1 MPFDILGYQKANKD
15 YYGDTP
21 LIDVAKDVY
30 EQDFKDRAPDFET
43 WKKSAGI
50 DPILQ
55 DDTRRRNPTI
65 EDKLR
70 DATAHVAP
78 VLGENPKVTDT
89 LKPPKEETSI
99 GGELIKGA
107 KSGWLNAN
115 QSVGQILEYAG
126 KLTGIKPVEDV
137 GKTAN
142 EFWGKEMEPNAAA
155 VSDIRDINSWHD
167 FGKWAAWNIGQTGSQ
182 LATIAPFLAM
192 GGGEAEMAKGGFTVL
207 GDLLRGNPGAATQ
220 FGKFVGQWARL
231 KPMDIPV
238 GILEGGQVL
247 GGQLEALKKGEI
259 EELHPIRGLAASFV
273 ATKLEELGDV
283 MAVNKLIH
291 GIGGKPGNLIA
302 RIAKE
307 AVGVGLGEASEE
319 FFQQYAEQFG
329 INPKDITSKEQF
341 MQAVNGAAAGFIGG
355 AAIGGGTGALNQS
368 NENIPANNEAGLIQR
383 LQAGAYFSGLIDTGL
398 KTGQANNK
406 PFAPNDAIQI
416 IRAGRKEG
424 IFDETDIDR
433 FREKYPQLMGGLN
446 DVVTESL
453 MEKVTQV
460 AAPEIPQ
467 EIVKETNV
475 PESQSPEAAP
485 AATAT
490 PTPGKPPETAEETIS
505 GFKTFLESGP
515 DEASIAQQATD
526 IVERNPA
533 MADGIATAVS
543 EYQKK
548 GETTNE
554 QVQAQAPVEEPS
566 RTNVPRETA
575 PEPGTKT
582 FVENKI
588 RQLGNIEAV
597 NKFYSGK
604 DTVSDYAR
612 TVAPKIL
619 GEGPASGG
627 TGEQPSTRTAVVD
640 TSPESPAPEG
650 GGLPASAEPKYTVP
664 ESARRILLAL
674 ENEIDEFSGQNV
686 SAEVKRQATAILEG
700 RADIGSLL
708 SKYGP
713 LEEKGL
719 VQGGPKETKTA
730 PIDARK
736 LGNALRIISE
746 GTGAAVSAPPL
757 APAAPSSAELP
768 PGTTK
773 ETGKGEIVRPGANLE
788 GGASRNAIRSGANV
802 VIGKEGQ
809 SHDDILKDYKLTSG
823 ERGTYNADTGEF
835 TPAPKQPWGMTL
847 AEFRKTPGILSD
859 AQAYAQHFVEVQKA
873 LSEGKPVPPE
883 VLKDYPD
890 LQPKVKAPEIS
901 GQKPPHE
908 MTRAEYRTAEN
919 APKVEAIQKAI
930 RQGKPITVTTNLRA
944 TKLAKPEH
952 IRLAS
957 DGTAQIPSGRK
968 WVNLV
973 DDQLNSLAEQAGMKI
988 PAIQERIYHHEA
1000 VKQAIQEGKA
1010 VPENVRAEYP
1020 DLKNVKAKKAAQ
1032 TVVEPTKAEEKNVVT
1047 PKEQK
1052 VYVLEKTD
1060 DLITAARERWKKEND
1075 YNGKGTLTDKEIDE
1089 NLMGKGTWSTNA
1101 VPEDAKIV
1109 VIDVPGD
1116 GTFKVPNDLKS
1127 LLNFRRNVK
1136 SRMTISTT
1144 PSKGGMPT
1152 KPSKPVGK
1160 STDLITKEA
1169 QAEVD
1174 RINQDRENAGKNY
1187 TYLKDK
1193 AIPEAEVD
1201 AAKWCDIQG
1210 DVRDKTR
1217 TLKSLAEEF
1226 KGHVP
1231 SGDEVDLRAREAR
1244 EHIGDLDARLNAAEK
1259 YIRDTYPS
1267 LAKEMFEAKPEAKAE
1282 PAPNTGDEGKLRPS
1296 LSGVVEDQTRETDKG
1311 VEMYS
1316 AERIEESN
1324 GRSREGADQEDGSR
1338 ISDDSRREQNDA
1350 VSLLG
1355 GEESRRNADG
1365 EIAETGQ
1372 GTEGS
1377 RNGSF
1382 VLNAKDAGWTLS
1394 DVQRVFKG
1402 QEVIQPNPN
1411 GPIYIKTRGGFYFTV
1426 ESVNHISPDEVNFK
1440 MAYGREID
1448 QKGETIAGS
1457 YGEGVIR
1464 LVRDK
1469 AGVWTLRHE
1478 SIHLLEDVG
1487 ILTPGEIGLLS
1498 RHIKILVA
1506 NGKFK
1511 TANQKDVGGSEDRA
1525 NFLAVVLTKEH
1536 KGILARIT
1544 GKIREF
1550 IDRIMEAF
1558 SGRRT
1563 VRGIRRDILSGKV
1576 FNRPLTERP
1585 ASAIGYAVTP
1595 KEGTGETTTGKTPR
1609 PAVVDFS
1616 KDAEWHDIAYANPTK
1631 ESLSRLKKWLKDNPN
1646 AIVRMYH
1653 GTDASL
1659 PIETQGLKPTRMN
1672 TAKSLQS
1679 RHGVVSLSIYPGQ
1692 AQTFGDMAYPGK
1704 TVQIYAVDVPV
1715 NRLIPDADQLRN
1727 KRMWGENK
1735 DIGRT
1740 LADSIAWGHGAQVK
1754 GAIPA
1759 DWITKVDEKG
1769 NIPPETTPKAVGG
1782 KVKIVYDDRIPE
1794 GLDGYYNE
1802 KTDTIHVSTK
1812 LTSERQTEI
1821 IRHETEHRGQTAKGD
1836 LPQSL
1841 YVNPQESIKGFM
1853 EYFTDPSEVSA
1864 RAVEKGEPISE
1875 IWQEVFRL
1883 RDQSISGEIT
1893 EAPLQIE
1900 TIVPTVDKR
1909 WKPDREIPID
1919 GSGRY
1924 TDWSMRRVTGQLRK
1938 SDPKPILEERKS
1950 IRIYLKNNGNGIIA
1964 ESKLKAL
1971 GIEAFSNA
1979 PFSVD
1984 VPVTAKNTAKLKE
1997 IGIEIKD
2004 HLGLPNPSRPPKG
2017 GGEQYAVEKQTD
2029 PPVSKDPKVL
2039 NFYLKDE
2046 TDAIVQ
2052 TFLSKL
2058 HPGSMSWLET
2068 MLKSPEWFSHP
2079 QIQNIVKLFMRDRS
2093 EIYHETFNE
2102 LNKADNPFQE
2112 YDTVAEAA
2120 KALKRKGL
2128 TLAETVSGKVS
2139 PEYQNLQKILDEGD
2153 TTWRRDTARPLPEQ
2167 LKKFEDHIRKQG
2179 ATDDTIAVWKLYRES
2194 YDKALDLQTQQ
2205 LRDMIDQIT
2214 EEAAFKGQD
2223 PDLEK
2228 LKKTLKGA
2236 LAMMEEWKGFYVP
2249 RIREQGNWKVQ
2260 AFKEHGPMSANKE
2273 FYREHAGSE
2282 LAARRIAKRLQ
2293 REGWIISNVG
2303 EVERLPEDIYQDVNA
2318 VATAKLIDTA
2328 LEKMSS
2334 KVDLEGDL
2342 TAKFN
2347 EEVLRAVADE
2357 IKARGFRSH
2366 MIHRT
2371 EGSVIRGFIED
2382 PIKRHLL
2389 YLNQLSGGISKARVA
2404 KMAMDELLGKKVAG
2418 KQEGGIDPVTDSKA
2432 YGVATN
2438 YIREQLRNMDA
2449 SDRMIGL
2456 AKSIATFKFLGFN
2469 LRSLAVNMTA
2479 IATTAPAAIHQY
2491 AMDGKGSMFGIMREL
2506 GFAGKDYA
2514 ALMAGKRLANADEQR
2529 FMDDVKKKGWDD
2541 AQYTREALGEMSK
2554 IHSKIWAT
2562 LMDGSMYLFGKSEQW
2577 NRGTTMLAAYRV
2589 ARKTGMAHAAAAEAA
2604 KTASDKA
2611 HGVYGKATMPMW
2623 AQGANPA
2630 AKIGQMA
2637 YVYAKFGH
2645 SYLQMLYDMGLK
2657 KHNIKAAMFAF
2668 LSPLVLAGGAA
2679 LPFKDALFAIFGALF
2694 RPLFGDG
2701 WDPEKWVWDTIR
2713 EHLGTGAEKIGR
2725 HGLTGAAGLDISG
2738 SLSIGVGIP
2747 KNFIDLTGAVGGV
2760 ATEGKEA
2767 WDSLMEG
2774 RFGRAAEHAL
2784 PSGLAN
2790 PLRAYRESVEG
2801 ATTRNKRRVWDEEGK
2816 PFVPSAG
2823 ETAAR
2828 AFGFRS
2834 TNQAVLSERTWEGH
2848 KEQTAFADKRNAIY
2862 ERFRA
2867 WTLGGRDR
2875 DEYRE
2880 IVKQVQEYND
2890 QIAKQGIRGVSR
2902 ITSQSLRDQAK
2913 RMQRPSKNERALLS

>member
-1411 GPIYIKTRGGFYFTV
+1411 GPIYIKTRGGLYFTI

-1487 ILTPGEIGLLS
+1487 LLTPGEIGLLS

-1563 VRGIRRDILSGKV
+1563 VRGDQ
-1576 FNRPLTERP
+1576 ERH
-1585 ASAIGYAVTP
+1585 SER
-1595 KEGTGETTTGKTPR
+1595 EG
-1609 PAVVDFS
+1609 
-1616 KDAEWHDIAYANPTK
+1616 
-1631 ESLSRLKKWLKDNPN
+1631 
-1646 AIVRMYH
+1646 
-1653 GTDASL
+1653 
-1659 PIETQGLKPTRMN
+1659 
-1672 TAKSLQS
+1672 
-1679 RHGVVSLSIYPGQ
+1679 
-1692 AQTFGDMAYPGK
+1692 
-1704 TVQIYAVDVPV
+1704 VQ
-1715 NRLIPDADQLRN
+1715 
-1727 KRMWGENK
+1727 
-1735 DIGRT
+1735 
-1740 LADSIAWGHGAQVK
+1740 
-1754 GAIPA
+1754 
-1759 DWITKVDEKG
+1759 
-1769 NIPPETTPKAVGG
+1769 PP
-1782 KVKIVYDDRIPE
+1782 
-1794 GLDGYYNE
+1794 LDGTPCFCYW
-1802 KTDTIHVSTK
+1802 
-1812 LTSERQTEI
+1812 LC
-1821 IRHETEHRGQTAKGD
+1821 
-1836 LPQSL
+1836 
-1841 YVNPQESIKGFM
+1841 
-1853 EYFTDPSEVSA
+1853 
-1864 RAVEKGEPISE
+1864 
-1875 IWQEVFRL
+1875 
-1883 RDQSISGEIT
+1883 RDS
-1893 EAPLQIE
+1893 
-1900 TIVPTVDKR
+1900 
-1909 WKPDREIPID
+1909 
-1919 GSGRY
+1919 
-1924 TDWSMRRVTGQLRK
+1924 
-1938 SDPKPILEERKS
+1938 
-1950 IRIYLKNNGNGIIA
+1950 
-1964 ESKLKAL
+1964 
-1971 GIEAFSNA
+1971 
-1979 PFSVD
+1979 
-1984 VPVTAKNTAKLKE
+1984 
-1997 IGIEIKD
+1997 
-2004 HLGLPNPSRPPKG
+2004 
-2017 GGEQYAVEKQTD
+2017 
-2029 PPVSKDPKVL
+2029 
-2039 NFYLKDE
+2039 
-2046 TDAIVQ
+2046 
-2052 TFLSKL
+2052 
-2058 HPGSMSWLET
+2058 
-2068 MLKSPEWFSHP
+2068 
-2079 QIQNIVKLFMRDRS
+2079 
-2093 EIYHETFNE
+2093 
-2102 LNKADNPFQE
+2102 
-2112 YDTVAEAA
+2112 
-2120 KALKRKGL
+2120 
-2128 TLAETVSGKVS
+2128 
-2139 PEYQNLQKILDEGD
+2139 
-2153 TTWRRDTARPLPEQ
+2153 
-2167 LKKFEDHIRKQG
+2167 
-2179 ATDDTIAVWKLYRES
+2179 
-2194 YDKALDLQTQQ
+2194 
-2205 LRDMIDQIT
+2205 
-2214 EEAAFKGQD
+2214 
-2223 PDLEK
+2223 
-2228 LKKTLKGA
+2228 
-2236 LAMMEEWKGFYVP
+2236 
-2249 RIREQGNWKVQ
+2249 
-2260 AFKEHGPMSANKE
+2260 
-2273 FYREHAGSE
+2273 
-2282 LAARRIAKRLQ
+2282 Q
-2293 REGWIISNVG
+2293 R
-2303 EVERLPEDIYQDVNA
+2303 
-2318 VATAKLIDTA
+2318 
-2328 LEKMSS
+2328 
-2334 KVDLEGDL
+2334 
-2342 TAKFN
+2342 
-2347 EEVLRAVADE
+2347 
-2357 IKARGFRSH
+2357 
-2366 MIHRT
+2366 
-2371 EGSVIRGFIED
+2371 
-2382 PIKRHLL
+2382 
-2389 YLNQLSGGISKARVA
+2389 
-2404 KMAMDELLGKKVAG
+2404 
-2418 KQEGGIDPVTDSKA
+2418 
-2432 YGVATN
+2432 
-2438 YIREQLRNMDA
+2438 
-2449 SDRMIGL
+2449 
-2456 AKSIATFKFLGFN
+2456 
-2469 LRSLAVNMTA
+2469 
-2479 IATTAPAAIHQY
+2479 
-2491 AMDGKGSMFGIMREL
+2491 
-2506 GFAGKDYA
+2506 
-2514 ALMAGKRLANADEQR
+2514 
-2529 FMDDVKKKGWDD
+2529 
-2541 AQYTREALGEMSK
+2541 
-2554 IHSKIWAT
+2554 
-2562 LMDGSMYLFGKSEQW
+2562 
-2577 NRGTTMLAAYRV
+2577 
-2589 ARKTGMAHAAAAEAA
+2589 
-2604 KTASDKA
+2604 
-2611 HGVYGKATMPMW
+2611 
-2623 AQGANPA
+2623 
-2630 AKIGQMA
+2630 
-2637 YVYAKFGH
+2637 
-2645 SYLQMLYDMGLK
+2645 
-2657 KHNIKAAMFAF
+2657 
-2668 LSPLVLAGGAA
+2668 
-2679 LPFKDALFAIFGALF
+2679 
-2694 RPLFGDG
+2694 GDG
-2701 WDPEKWVWDTIR
+2701 RNNHRKNPEAR
-2713 EHLGTGAEKIGR
+2713 
-2725 HGLTGAAGLDISG
+2725 SG
-2738 SLSIGVGIP
+2738 
-2747 KNFIDLTGAVGGV
+2747 
-2760 ATEGKEA
+2760 
-2767 WDSLMEG
+2767 
-2774 RFGRAAEHAL
+2774 
-2784 PSGLAN
+2784 
-2790 PLRAYRESVEG
+2790 
-2801 ATTRNKRRVWDEEGK
+2801 
-2816 PFVPSAG
+2816 
-2823 ETAAR
+2823 
-2828 AFGFRS
+2828 
-2834 TNQAVLSERTWEGH
+2834 
-2848 KEQTAFADKRNAIY
+2848 
-2862 ERFRA
+2862 
-2867 WTLGGRDR
+2867 
-2875 DEYRE
+2875 
-2880 IVKQVQEYND
+2880 
-2890 QIAKQGIRGVSR
+2890 
-2902 ITSQSLRDQAK
+2902 
-2913 RMQRPSKNERALLS
+2913 